1 MRQQQFEQA
10 LRAIKA
16 RLDVGVAAFNARSP
30 TVTLSVLEL
39 ISTLADIDEIV
50 DDVLADT
57 STKEQPK

>member
-1 MRQQQFEQA
+1 MRQQQLEQA

-16 RLDVGVAAFNARSP
+16 RLDVGVAAFNARPS

-50 DDVLADT
+50 DVVL
-57 STKEQPK
+57 SQPKEQPK